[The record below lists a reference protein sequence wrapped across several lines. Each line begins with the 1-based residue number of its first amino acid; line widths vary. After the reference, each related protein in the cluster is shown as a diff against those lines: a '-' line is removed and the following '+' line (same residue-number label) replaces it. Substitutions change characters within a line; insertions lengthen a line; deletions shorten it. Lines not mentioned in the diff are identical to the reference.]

1 MLGAKQEHYGKKYKN
16 FPNLFSNFD
25 TIYLWRLFGGFME
38 KKFADQMIEQFQ
50 TKFFGFALS
59 KCQNMQEAEEL
70 EARINQLVEKC
81 IEIEKKYFPKHMQEM
96 WEIYRRFSNINT
108 IKVIDEL
115 LERGTLK
122 PLTQTQRKGV
132 MIILYL
138 DFLPVRDEV

>member
-1 MLGAKQEHYGKKYKN
+1 
-16 FPNLFSNFD
+16 
-25 TIYLWRLFGGFME
+25 
-38 KKFADQMIEQFQ
+38 
-50 TKFFGFALS
+50 
-59 KCQNMQEAEEL
+59 
-70 EARINQLVEKC
+70 
-81 IEIEKKYFPKHMQEM
+81 MQEM

-132 MIILYL
+132 MIILYS

>member
-1 MLGAKQEHYGKKYKN
+1 MSEYARSRGVG
-16 FPNLFSNFD
+16 
-25 TIYLWRLFGGFME
+25 
-38 KKFADQMIEQFQ
+38 
-50 TKFFGFALS
+50 S
-59 KCQNMQEAEEL
+59 KDKSTSRKMY
-70 EARINQLVEKC
+70 RDR
-81 IEIEKKYFPKHMQEM
+81 KKYFPKHMQEM

-132 MIILYL
+132 MIILYS